1 MSFNFADAACGG
13 NSCQNNQCGGNAAFT
28 NPTDGGPSL
37 RQCNDPTIGMSCVF
51 SALECSVAASNYV
64 LSASRSAE
72 LGRSSA
78 DIPFGLT
85 TYNSYRMQMLF
96 VEYYRFLG
104 LCELLPETCG
114 QR

>member
-51 SALECSVAASNYV
+51 RALDWSVKASNFV
-64 LSASRSAE
+64 ILAFRSAE
-72 LGRSSA
+72 PGRSTA
-78 DIPFGLT
+78 DNLFGLT
-85 TYNSYRMQMLF
+85 PYNFYRTQMPL
-96 VEYYRFLG
+96 VE
-104 LCELLPETCG
+104 
-114 QR
+114 